1 MSEVVLT
8 EFFAKWCPFCQAQN
22 KILDELERDMEG
34 KVEFFRIDIDDNK
47 NLLNGFKI
55 DGVPTLFILKND
67 NIFKKYVG
75 LADRSELEF
84 AINNALKP

>member
-1 MSEVVLT
+1 MSEVILT
-8 EFFAKWCPFCQAQN
+8 EFFAKWCPFCQKQN
-22 KILDELERDMEG
+22 QILDELEKDMKG

-47 NLLNGFKI
+47 NLLNGFEI

-84 AINNALKP
+84 AINSALKI